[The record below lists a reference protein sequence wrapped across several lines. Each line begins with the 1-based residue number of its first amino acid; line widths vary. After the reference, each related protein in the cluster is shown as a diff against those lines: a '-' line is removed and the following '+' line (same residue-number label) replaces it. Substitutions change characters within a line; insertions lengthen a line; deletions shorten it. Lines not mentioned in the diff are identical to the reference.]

1 MIAVDFPAVPVPDLV
16 AFLIGDCMPRR
27 VLDAELAAE
36 MAAREIGRFCPLDSD
51 EDRADREQ
59 QLAVLAAANKI
70 LAAYNPRLIL
80 RPGGGSR

>member
-36 MAAREIGRFCPLDSD
+36 LAAREIRSFRPLACD

-59 QLAVLAAANKI
+59 QLAVLARANKVP
-70 LAAYNPRLIL
+70 AAYNPRLVIHA
-80 RPGGGSR
+80 GGAR

>member
-36 MAAREIGRFCPLDSD
+36 MVAREIGRFRPLACD

-59 QLAVLAAANKI
+59 QLAVLALNNKI
-70 LAAYNPRLIL
+70 LAAYNPGLVL
-80 RPGGGSR
+80 KAGGAR